1 MKLVL
6 AARQSDLARLQAYE
20 TGRALKKAASSK
32 SMNLEIEYR
41 FRSSLGDQRGD
52 DPLWKMPEKG
62 VFTEDFL
69 SDLESGSVDVVVH
82 SWKDLPV
89 AGRSSTVIAA
99 TLDRAD
105 VRDVILIRKDHWQ
118 ARTVGKES
126 GPFRILTSSPRRSYC
141 LEEVLEWALPW
152 SQCKS
157 GRPPIEFVPVRGNIA
172 TRVGKIGQ
180 AHALVVAKAA
190 LDRLLE
196 SAKYQDVDEAF
207 SRSAA
212 ELRSAISKLDFVVL
226 PLSVIPTAAA
236 QGALA
241 IEVRKDHHELLDL
254 CRLVDSR
261 QDRECVEEE
270 RKILASHG
278 GGCHQKIGVTIL
290 SRPFGKVKFLRGL
303 TDAGIRLELA
313 SIQNSRRRNFSSDVV
328 WAGEG
333 VHVEREALSLQQVQ
347 KNLQIAIVQNSF
359 SDSNL
364 GYFVARNEALPEGFS
379 TAGNCVWTAGLS
391 TWKKLTSRG
400 VWVHGSSE
408 GLGEEELPNVETLL
422 GHKVAW
428 LRLTHQ
434 AAIGP
439 DLNAV
444 PTYTA
449 NYILKQ
455 PDETEGALVYYWKSK
470 GHFEAVFAAVPQ
482 LFKPHC
488 ALHAVGPGRTLK
500 YVKARLKS
508 NGWTDDNLNED
519 LLVVL
524 NERELTSE
532 FE

>member
-20 TGRALKKAASSK
+20 TGRALEEAARKQSKK
-32 SMNLEIEYR
+32 LEIEYR

-69 SDLESGSVDVVVH
+69 NDLESGKVDVVVH

-89 AGRSSTVIAA
+89 ADRSSTVIAA

-118 ARTVGKES
+118 ARKLGDET
-126 GPFRILTSSPRRSYC
+126 GPFRILTSSPRRTYC
-141 LEEVLEWALPW
+141 LEQVLDWALPW
-152 SQCKS
+152 SQCKG
-157 GRPPIEFVPVRGNIA
+157 GRPQIEFVPVRGNIA

-196 SAKYQDVDEAF
+196 SAKYQDVDPTFA
-207 SRSAA
+207 RSAV
-212 ELRSAISKLDFVVL
+212 ELRNAVENLDFVVL

-241 IEVRKDHHELLDL
+241 IEVRKDHHELLEL
-254 CRLVDSR
+254 CSLIDSR
-261 QDRECVEEE
+261 IDRESVEEE
-270 RKILASHG
+270 RKVLASYG

-290 SRPFGKVKFLRGL
+290 NRDFGKIKFLRGL
-303 TDAGIRLELA
+303 TDAGIRLEVA
-313 SIQNSRRRNFSSDVV
+313 SILRSRPRGFSPAVV

-333 VHVEREALSLQQVQ
+333 IHIERKSFPLKDIEITLQRVCGQDEF
-347 KNLQIAIVQNSF
+347 AS
-359 SDSNL
+359 
-364 GYFVARNEALPEGFS
+364 GYFVARSEALPGGLS
-379 TAGNCVWTAGLS
+379 TNGKCIWTAGLA
-391 TWKKLTSRG
+391 TWKKLTARG
-400 VWVHGSSE
+400 VWVNGSSE
-408 GLGEEELPNVETLL
+408 GLGEEEAPNIEALL
-422 GHKVAW
+422 GRKVNW
-428 LRLTHQ
+428 IRLTH
-434 AAIGP
+434 ADAGT
-439 DLNAV
+439 DFHSV
-444 PTYTA
+444 PTYRA
-449 NYILKQ
+449 QYSLRQ
-455 PDETEGALVYYWKSK
+455 PDLLEGAKVYFWKSR
-470 GHFEAVFAAVPQ
+470 GHFESVFEAAPQ

-500 YVKARLKS
+500 YVKARLRS
-508 NGWTDDNLNED
+508 SGWTEENLTED

-524 NERELTSE
+524 NERELTCE